1 MKQYILFFILASLLL
16 PNLAASSSKISV
28 KNLRL
33 WNAPDNTRVVL
44 DLSGSINHR
53 ISTFSNPDR
62 IAIDLKNA
70 SVKTG
75 SGMPH
80 EIKNNPFIKRFRY
93 GQYSKEIIRIVIDL
107 NKPVRVKSFTL
118 KPNNVYGYRLVID
131 LFDKSKAAKPKVIR
145 SAPKR
150 TGKVT
155 IAIDAGHGG
164 EDFGASGKKKT
175 REKKIVLSIAKE
187 LKKLIDKD
195 PVMRSYMTRK
205 SDYYVPLRKRTKL
218 ARQANADLFVS
229 IHADAFRRS
238 SARGASVYALSKR
251 GASSETARWLANKEN
266 AADLIGGASISD
278 REDDV
283 AGVLLDMQM
292 DKTLE
297 YSISFGGQVL
307 KEMRKIA
314 KLHSKT
320 VQQAGFVVLKSP
332 DIPSVLVETGFISNP
347 YEERKL
353 KSSKYQRQVAKAIY
367 KGIKQFIT
375 NEKTAF
381 LTPAS
386 GKGKN

>member
-1 MKQYILFFILASLLL
+1 MKRYILFFILASLLL
-16 PNLAASSSKISV
+16 PHLAASSSTVSV

-44 DLSGSINHR
+44 DLSGSIQHR
-53 ISTFSNPDR
+53 ISTFTSPDR

-70 SVKTG
+70 KLS
-75 SGMPH
+75 SSIPH
-80 EIKNNPFIKRFRY
+80 DIENNPFIKRFRY
-93 GQYSKEIIRIVIDL
+93 GQYSKEVTRIVIDL
-107 NKPVRVKSFTL
+107 KKPVRVKSFTL
-118 KPNNVYGYRLVID
+118 KPNKVYGYRLVID
-131 LFDKSKAAKPKVIR
+131 LFDKNTSAAPKVTR

-150 TGKVT
+150 TGIVT
-155 IAIDAGHGG
+155 VAIDAGHGG

-175 REKKIVLSIAKE
+175 REKKVVLSIAKE

-195 PVMRSYMTRK
+195 PALRSYMTRK
-205 SDYYVPLRKRTKL
+205 GDYYIPLRKRTKL
-218 ARQANADLFVS
+218 ARSANADLFVS

-238 SARGASVYALSKR
+238 SARGASVYALSKS

-266 AADLIGGASISD
+266 AADLVGGASISD
-278 REDDV
+278 REDVV

-297 YSISFGGQVL
+297 FSIGFGSEVL
-307 KEMRKIA
+307 KEMKKIA
-314 KLHSKT
+314 KLHGKEK

-353 KSSKYQRQVAKAIY
+353 MSKKYQRQVANAIY
-367 KGIKQFIT
+367 KGIKNFVSK
-375 NEKTAF
+375 EKMAF
-381 LTPAS
+381 MSPEP
-386 GKGKN
+386 GKSKN

>member
-1 MKQYILFFILASLLL
+1 MKRYILFFILASLLL
-16 PNLAASSSKISV
+16 PHLAASSSTVSV

-44 DLSGSINHR
+44 DLSGSIQHR
-53 ISTFSNPDR
+53 ISTFTSPDR

-70 SVKTG
+70 KLG
-75 SGMPH
+75 SSIPH
-80 EIKNNPFIKRFRY
+80 DIDNNPFIKRFRY
-93 GQYSKEIIRIVIDL
+93 GQYSKEVTRIVIDL
-107 NKPVRVKSFTL
+107 KKPVRVKSFTL
-118 KPNNVYGYRLVID
+118 KPNKVYGYRLVID
-131 LFDKSKAAKPKVIR
+131 LFDKNTSAAPKVTR

-150 TGKVT
+150 TGIVT
-155 IAIDAGHGG
+155 VAIDAGHGG

-175 REKKIVLSIAKE
+175 REKKVVLSIAKE

-195 PVMRSYMTRK
+195 PALRSYMTRK
-205 SDYYVPLRKRTKL
+205 GDYYIPLRKRTKL
-218 ARQANADLFVS
+218 ARSANADLFVS

-238 SARGASVYALSKR
+238 SARGASVYALSKS

-266 AADLIGGASISD
+266 AADLVGGASISD
-278 REDDV
+278 REDVV

-297 YSISFGGQVL
+297 FSIGFGDEVL
-307 KEMRKIA
+307 KEMKKIA

-353 KSSKYQRQVAKAIY
+353 MGKKYQQQVANAIY
-367 KGIKQFIT
+367 KGIKKFISK
-375 NEKTAF
+375 EKMAF
-381 LTPAS
+381 MSPEP
-386 GKGKN
+386 GKSKN

>member
-1 MKQYILFFILASLLL
+1 MKRYILFFILASLLL
-16 PNLAASSSKISV
+16 PHLAVSSSTVSV

-44 DLSGSINHR
+44 DLSGSIQHR
-53 ISTFSNPDR
+53 ISTFTSPDR

-70 SVKTG
+70 KLS
-75 SGMPH
+75 SSIPH
-80 EIKNNPFIKRFRY
+80 DIENNPFIERFRY
-93 GQYSKEIIRIVIDL
+93 GQYSKEVTRIVIDL
-107 NKPVRVKSFTL
+107 KKPVRVKSFTL
-118 KPNNVYGYRLVID
+118 KPNKVYGYRLVID
-131 LFDKSKAAKPKVIR
+131 LFDKNTSAAPKVTR

-150 TGKVT
+150 TGIVT
-155 IAIDAGHGG
+155 VAIDAGHGG

-175 REKKIVLSIAKE
+175 REKKVVLSIAKE

-195 PVMRSYMTRK
+195 PALRSYMTRK
-205 SDYYVPLRKRTKL
+205 GDYYIPLRKRTKL
-218 ARQANADLFVS
+218 ARSANADLFVS

-238 SARGASVYALSKR
+238 SARGASVYALSKS

-266 AADLIGGASISD
+266 AADLVGGASISD
-278 REDDV
+278 REDVV

-297 YSISFGGQVL
+297 FSLGFGEEVL
-307 KEMRKIA
+307 KEMKKIA

-353 KSSKYQRQVAKAIY
+353 MGKKYQQQVANAIY
-367 KGIKQFIT
+367 KGIKKFI
-375 NEKTAF
+375 NKEKMAF
-381 LTPAS
+381 MSPEP
-386 GKGKN
+386 GKSKN

>member
-1 MKQYILFFILASLLL
+1 MKRYILFFILASLLL
-16 PNLAASSSKISV
+16 PHLAVSSSTVSV

-44 DLSGSINHR
+44 DLSGSIQHR
-53 ISTFSNPDR
+53 ISTFTSPDR

-70 SVKTG
+70 KLS
-75 SGMPH
+75 SSIPH
-80 EIKNNPFIKRFRY
+80 DIENNPFIERFRY
-93 GQYSKEIIRIVIDL
+93 GQYSKEVTRIVIDL
-107 NKPVRVKSFTL
+107 KKPVRVKSFTL
-118 KPNNVYGYRLVID
+118 KPNKVYGYRLVID
-131 LFDKSKAAKPKVIR
+131 LFDKNTSAAPKVSR

-150 TGKVT
+150 TGIVT
-155 IAIDAGHGG
+155 VAIDAGHGG

-175 REKKIVLSIAKE
+175 REKKVVLSIAKE

-195 PVMRSYMTRK
+195 PALRSYMTRK
-205 SDYYVPLRKRTKL
+205 GDYYIPLRKRTKL
-218 ARQANADLFVS
+218 ARSANADLFVS

-238 SARGASVYALSKR
+238 SARGASVYALSKS

-266 AADLIGGASISD
+266 AADLVGGASISD
-278 REDDV
+278 REDVV

-297 YSISFGGQVL
+297 FSLGFGEEVL
-307 KEMRKIA
+307 KEMKKIA

-353 KSSKYQRQVAKAIY
+353 MGKKYQQQVANAIY
-367 KGIKQFIT
+367 KGIKKFI
-375 NEKTAF
+375 NKEKMAF
-381 LTPAS
+381 MSPEP
-386 GKGKN
+386 GKSKN

>member
-16 PNLAASSSKISV
+16 PHLAASSSAVSV

-44 DLSGSINHR
+44 DLSGSIQHR
-53 ISTFSNPDR
+53 ISTFTSPDR

-70 SVKTG
+70 KLS
-75 SGMPH
+75 SSIPH
-80 EIKNNPFIKRFRY
+80 DIENNPFIKRFRY
-93 GQYSKEIIRIVIDL
+93 GQYSKEVTRIVIDL
-107 NKPVRVKSFTL
+107 KKPVRVKSFTL
-118 KPNNVYGYRLVID
+118 KPNKVYGYRLVVD
-131 LFDKSKAAKPKVIR
+131 LFDKSKTTAPKITR

-150 TGKVT
+150 TGIVT
-155 IAIDAGHGG
+155 VAIDAGHGG

-175 REKKIVLSIAKE
+175 REKKVVLSIARE
-187 LKKLIDKD
+187 LKKLVDKD
-195 PVMRSYMTRK
+195 PVLRSYMTRTG
-205 SDYYVPLRKRTKL
+205 DYYIPLRKRTSL
-218 ARQANADLFVS
+218 ARSANADLFVS

-238 SARGASVYALSKR
+238 SARGASVYALSKS

-266 AADLIGGASISD
+266 AADLVGGASISD
-278 REDDV
+278 REDVV

-297 YSISFGGQVL
+297 FSIGFGDEVL
-307 KEMRKIA
+307 KEMKKIA
-314 KLHSKT
+314 KLHSET

-353 KSSKYQRQVAKAIY
+353 MSKKYQQQVANAIY
-367 KGIKQFIT
+367 KGIKKFISK
-375 NEKTAF
+375 EKMAF
-381 LTPAS
+381 MSPEP
-386 GKGKN
+386 GKSKN

>member
-1 MKQYILFFILASLLL
+1 MKRYILFFILASLLL
-16 PNLAASSSKISV
+16 PHLAASSSTVSV

-44 DLSGSINHR
+44 DLSGSIQHR
-53 ISTFSNPDR
+53 ISTFTSPDR

-70 SVKTG
+70 KLS
-75 SGMPH
+75 SSIPH
-80 EIKNNPFIKRFRY
+80 DIDNNPFIKRFRY
-93 GQYSKEIIRIVIDL
+93 GQYSKEVTRIVIDL
-107 NKPVRVKSFTL
+107 KKPVRVKSFTL
-118 KPNNVYGYRLVID
+118 KPNKVYGYRLVID
-131 LFDKSKAAKPKVIR
+131 LFDKNTSAAPKVTR

-150 TGKVT
+150 TGIVT
-155 IAIDAGHGG
+155 VAIDAGHGG

-175 REKKIVLSIAKE
+175 REKKVVLSIAKE

-195 PVMRSYMTRK
+195 PALRSYMTRK
-205 SDYYVPLRKRTKL
+205 GDYYIPLRKRTKL
-218 ARQANADLFVS
+218 ARSANADLFVS

-238 SARGASVYALSKR
+238 SARGASVYALSKS

-266 AADLIGGASISD
+266 AADLVGGASISD
-278 REDDV
+278 REDVV

-297 YSISFGGQVL
+297 FSLGFGEEVL
-307 KEMRKIA
+307 KEMKKIA

-353 KSSKYQRQVAKAIY
+353 MGKKYQQQVANAIY
-367 KGIKQFIT
+367 KGIKKFI
-375 NEKTAF
+375 NKEKMAF
-381 LTPAS
+381 MSPEP
-386 GKGKN
+386 GKSKN

>member
-1 MKQYILFFILASLLL
+1 MKRYILFFILASLLL
-16 PNLAASSSKISV
+16 PHLAASSSTVSV

-44 DLSGSINHR
+44 DLSGSIQHR
-53 ISTFSNPDR
+53 ISTFTSPDR

-70 SVKTG
+70 KLS
-75 SGMPH
+75 SSIPH
-80 EIKNNPFIKRFRY
+80 DIENNPFIKRFRY
-93 GQYSKEIIRIVIDL
+93 GQYSKEVTRIVIDL
-107 NKPVRVKSFTL
+107 KKPVRVKSFTL
-118 KPNNVYGYRLVID
+118 KPNKVYGYRLVID
-131 LFDKSKAAKPKVIR
+131 LFDKNTSAAPKVTR

-150 TGKVT
+150 TGIITV
-155 IAIDAGHGG
+155 AIDAGHGG

-175 REKKIVLSIAKE
+175 REKKVVLSIAKE

-195 PVMRSYMTRK
+195 PALRSYMTRK
-205 SDYYVPLRKRTKL
+205 GDYYIPLRKRTKL
-218 ARQANADLFVS
+218 ARSANADLFVS

-238 SARGASVYALSKR
+238 SARGASVYALSKS

-266 AADLIGGASISD
+266 AADLVGGASISD
-278 REDDV
+278 REDVV

-297 YSISFGGQVL
+297 FSLGFGEEVL
-307 KEMRKIA
+307 KEMKKIA

-353 KSSKYQRQVAKAIY
+353 MGKKYQQQVANAIY
-367 KGIKQFIT
+367 KGIKKFI
-375 NEKTAF
+375 NKEKMAF
-381 LTPAS
+381 MSPEP
-386 GKGKN
+386 GKSKN

>member
-1 MKQYILFFILASLLL
+1 MKRYILFFILASLLL
-16 PNLAASSSKISV
+16 PHLAVSSSTVSV

-44 DLSGSINHR
+44 DLSGSIQHR
-53 ISTFSNPDR
+53 ISTFTSPDR

-70 SVKTG
+70 KLS
-75 SGMPH
+75 SSIPH
-80 EIKNNPFIKRFRY
+80 DIENNPFIKRFRY
-93 GQYSKEIIRIVIDL
+93 GQYSKEVTRIVIDL
-107 NKPVRVKSFTL
+107 KKPVRVKSFTL
-118 KPNNVYGYRLVID
+118 KPNKVYGYRLVID
-131 LFDKSKAAKPKVIR
+131 LFDKNTSAAPKVTR

-150 TGKVT
+150 TGIVT
-155 IAIDAGHGG
+155 VAIDAGHGG

-175 REKKIVLSIAKE
+175 REKKVVLSIAKE

-195 PVMRSYMTRK
+195 PALRSYMTRK
-205 SDYYVPLRKRTKL
+205 GDYYIPLRKRTKL
-218 ARQANADLFVS
+218 ARSANADLFVS

-238 SARGASVYALSKR
+238 SARGASVYALSKS

-266 AADLIGGASISD
+266 AADLVGGASISD
-278 REDDV
+278 REDVV

-297 YSISFGGQVL
+297 FSLGFGEEVL
-307 KEMRKIA
+307 KEMKKIA

-353 KSSKYQRQVAKAIY
+353 MGKKYQQQVANAIY
-367 KGIKQFIT
+367 KGIKKFI
-375 NEKTAF
+375 NKEKMAF
-381 LTPAS
+381 MSPEP
-386 GKGKN
+386 GKSKN

>member
-1 MKQYILFFILASLLL
+1 MKRYILYFILASLLL
-16 PNLAASSSKISV
+16 PHLAASSSSSVSV
-28 KNLRL
+28 KNLRV

-44 DLSGSINHR
+44 DLSSSIDHR
-53 ISTFSNPDR
+53 ISTFSNPER

-70 SVKTG
+70 KLS
-75 SGMPH
+75 SGIPH
-80 EIKNNPFIKRFRY
+80 EIKDNPFIKRFRY
-93 GQYSKEIIRIVIDL
+93 GQYSKDIIRIVIDL
-107 NKPVRVKSFTL
+107 KKPVRVKSFTL
-118 KPNNVYGYRLVID
+118 KPNNVYGYRLVVD
-131 LFDKSKAAKPKVIR
+131 LFDKYTATAPKVVR

-150 TGKVT
+150 SGIVT
-155 IAIDAGHGG
+155 VAIDAGHGG

-175 REKKIVLSIAKE
+175 REKKVVLSIAKE

-195 PVMRSYMTRK
+195 KSMRSYLTRN
-205 SDYYVPLRKRTKL
+205 SDYYVSLRKRTKL
-218 ARQANADLFVS
+218 ARKANADLFVS

-266 AADLIGGASISD
+266 AADLVGGASIND
-278 REDDV
+278 REDVV

-297 YSISFGGQVL
+297 FSLSFGDHVL
-307 KEMRKIA
+307 KEMKKIA

-353 KSSKYQRQVAKAIY
+353 RTSKYQRQVANAIY
-367 KGIKQFIT
+367 QGIKKFISK
-375 NEKTAF
+375 ERTAF
-381 LTPAS
+381 MSPAS
-386 GKGKN
+386 GKSKN

>member
-1 MKQYILFFILASLLL
+1 MKQYILFFLLASFLL
-16 PNLAASSSKISV
+16 PHLAASSSTVSV

-44 DLSGSINHR
+44 DLSSSIQHR
-53 ISTFSNPDR
+53 ISTFTSPDR

-70 SVKTG
+70 RLSRG
-75 SGMPH
+75 IPH

-93 GQYSKEIIRIVIDL
+93 GQYSKEVTRIVIDL
-107 NKPVRVKSFTL
+107 KKPVRVKSFTL
-118 KPNNVYGYRLVID
+118 KPNNVYGYRLVVD
-131 LFDKSKAAKPKVIR
+131 LFDKNKAAAPKITR

-150 TGKVT
+150 TGIVT
-155 IAIDAGHGG
+155 VAIDAGHGG

-175 REKKIVLSIAKE
+175 REKKVVLSIAKE

-195 PVMRSYMTRK
+195 PALRAYMTRTG
-205 SDYYVPLRKRTKL
+205 DYYIPLRKRTKL
-218 ARQANADLFVS
+218 ARTANADLFVS

-238 SARGASVYALSKR
+238 SARGASVYALSKS

-266 AADLIGGASISD
+266 AADLVGGASISD
-278 REDDV
+278 REDVV

-297 YSISFGGQVL
+297 FSIGFGGEVL
-307 KEMRKIA
+307 KEMKKIA
-314 KLHSKT
+314 KLHGKEK

-332 DIPSVLVETGFISNP
+332 DIPSILVETGFISNP

-353 KSSKYQRQVAKAIY
+353 MSKKYQRQVANAIY
-367 KGIKQFIT
+367 KGIKKFVSK
-375 NEKTAF
+375 EKMAF
-381 LTPAS
+381 MSPAP
-386 GKGKN
+386 GKRKN

>member
-1 MKQYILFFILASLLL
+1 
-16 PNLAASSSKISV
+16 
-28 KNLRL
+28 
-33 WNAPDNTRVVL
+33 
-44 DLSGSINHR
+44 
-53 ISTFSNPDR
+53 
-62 IAIDLKNA
+62 
-70 SVKTG
+70 
-75 SGMPH
+75 
-80 EIKNNPFIKRFRY
+80 
-93 GQYSKEIIRIVIDL
+93 
-107 NKPVRVKSFTL
+107 
-118 KPNNVYGYRLVID
+118 
-131 LFDKSKAAKPKVIR
+131 
-145 SAPKR
+145 
-150 TGKVT
+150 
-155 IAIDAGHGG
+155 
-164 EDFGASGKKKT
+164 
-175 REKKIVLSIAKE
+175 
-187 LKKLIDKD
+187 
-195 PVMRSYMTRK
+195 
-205 SDYYVPLRKRTKL
+205 LRKRTKL

-297 YSISFGGQVL
+297 FSIGFGAQVL
-307 KEMRKIA
+307 KEMKKIGR
-314 KLHSKT
+314 LHSKT

-375 NEKTAF
+375 IERTAF

-386 GKGKN
+386 GKSRN

>member
-1 MKQYILFFILASLLL
+1 MKRYILFFILASLLL
-16 PNLAASSSKISV
+16 PHLAASSSTVSV

-44 DLSGSINHR
+44 DLSGSIQHR
-53 ISTFSNPDR
+53 ISTFTSPDR

-70 SVKTG
+70 KLS
-75 SGMPH
+75 SSIPH
-80 EIKNNPFIKRFRY
+80 DIENNPFIKRFRY
-93 GQYSKEIIRIVIDL
+93 GQYSKEVTRIVIDL
-107 NKPVRVKSFTL
+107 KKPVRVKSFTL
-118 KPNNVYGYRLVID
+118 KPNKVYGYRLVID
-131 LFDKSKAAKPKVIR
+131 LFDKNTSAAPKVTR

-150 TGKVT
+150 TGIVT
-155 IAIDAGHGG
+155 VAIDAGHGG

-175 REKKIVLSIAKE
+175 REKKVVLSIAKE

-195 PVMRSYMTRK
+195 PALRSYMTRK
-205 SDYYVPLRKRTKL
+205 GDYYIPLRKRTKL
-218 ARQANADLFVS
+218 ARSANADLFVS

-238 SARGASVYALSKR
+238 SARGASVYALSKS

-266 AADLIGGASISD
+266 AADLVGGASISD
-278 REDDV
+278 REDVV

-297 YSISFGGQVL
+297 FSIGFGDEVL
-307 KEMRKIA
+307 KEMKKIA

-353 KSSKYQRQVAKAIY
+353 MGKKYQQQVANAIY
-367 KGIKQFIT
+367 KGIKKFISK
-375 NEKTAF
+375 EKMAF
-381 LTPAS
+381 MSPEP
-386 GKGKN
+386 GKSKN

>member
-1 MKQYILFFILASLLL
+1 MKRYILFFILASLLL
-16 PNLAASSSKISV
+16 PHLAASSSTVSV

-44 DLSGSINHR
+44 DLSGSIQHR
-53 ISTFSNPDR
+53 ISTFTSPDR

-70 SVKTG
+70 KLS
-75 SGMPH
+75 SSIPH
-80 EIKNNPFIKRFRY
+80 DIDNNPFIKRFRY
-93 GQYSKEIIRIVIDL
+93 GQYSKEVTRIVIDL
-107 NKPVRVKSFTL
+107 KQPVRVKSFTL
-118 KPNNVYGYRLVID
+118 KPNKVYGYRLVID
-131 LFDKSKAAKPKVIR
+131 LFDKNTSAAPKVTR

-150 TGKVT
+150 TGIVT
-155 IAIDAGHGG
+155 VAIDAGHGG

-175 REKKIVLSIAKE
+175 REKKVVLSIAKE

-195 PVMRSYMTRK
+195 PALRSYMTRK
-205 SDYYVPLRKRTKL
+205 GDYYIPLRKRTKL
-218 ARQANADLFVS
+218 ARSANADLFVS

-238 SARGASVYALSKR
+238 SARGASVYALSKS

-266 AADLIGGASISD
+266 AADLVGGASISD
-278 REDDV
+278 REDVV

-297 YSISFGGQVL
+297 FSLGFGEEVL
-307 KEMRKIA
+307 KEMKKIA

-353 KSSKYQRQVAKAIY
+353 MGKKYQQQVANAIY
-367 KGIKQFIT
+367 KGIKKFI
-375 NEKTAF
+375 NKEKMAF
-381 LTPAS
+381 MSPEP
-386 GKGKN
+386 GKSKN

>member
-1 MKQYILFFILASLLL
+1 MKRYILFFILASLLL
-16 PNLAASSSKISV
+16 PHLAASSSTVSV

-44 DLSGSINHR
+44 DLSGSIQHR
-53 ISTFSNPDR
+53 ISTFTSPDR

-70 SVKTG
+70 KLS
-75 SGMPH
+75 SSIPH
-80 EIKNNPFIKRFRY
+80 DIENNPFIKRFRY
-93 GQYSKEIIRIVIDL
+93 GQYSKEVTRIVIDL
-107 NKPVRVKSFTL
+107 KKPVRVKSFTL
-118 KPNNVYGYRLVID
+118 KPNKVYGYRLVID
-131 LFDKSKAAKPKVIR
+131 LFDKNASAAPKVTR

-150 TGKVT
+150 TGIVT
-155 IAIDAGHGG
+155 VAIDAGHGG

-175 REKKIVLSIAKE
+175 REKKVVLSIAKE

-195 PVMRSYMTRK
+195 PALRSYMTRK
-205 SDYYVPLRKRTKL
+205 GDYYIPLRKRTKL
-218 ARQANADLFVS
+218 ARSANADLFVS

-238 SARGASVYALSKR
+238 SARGASVYALSKS

-266 AADLIGGASISD
+266 AADLVGGASISD
-278 REDDV
+278 REDVV

-297 YSISFGGQVL
+297 FSIGFGDEVL
-307 KEMRKIA
+307 KEMKKIA

-353 KSSKYQRQVAKAIY
+353 MGKKYQQQVANAIY
-367 KGIKQFIT
+367 KGIKKFISK
-375 NEKTAF
+375 EKMAF
-381 LTPAS
+381 MSPEP
-386 GKGKN
+386 GKSKN

>member
-1 MKQYILFFILASLLL
+1 MKRYILFFILASLLL
-16 PNLAASSSKISV
+16 PHLAVSSSTVSV

-44 DLSGSINHR
+44 DLSGSIQHR
-53 ISTFSNPDR
+53 ISTFTSPDR

-70 SVKTG
+70 KLS
-75 SGMPH
+75 SSIPH
-80 EIKNNPFIKRFRY
+80 DIENNPFIKRFRY
-93 GQYSKEIIRIVIDL
+93 GQYSKEVTRIVIDL
-107 NKPVRVKSFTL
+107 KKPVRVKSFTL
-118 KPNNVYGYRLVID
+118 KPNKVYGYRLVID
-131 LFDKSKAAKPKVIR
+131 LFDKNTSAAPKVSR

-150 TGKVT
+150 TGIVT
-155 IAIDAGHGG
+155 VAIDAGHGG

-175 REKKIVLSIAKE
+175 REKKVVLSIAKE

-195 PVMRSYMTRK
+195 PALRSYMTRK
-205 SDYYVPLRKRTKL
+205 GDYYIPLRKRTKL
-218 ARQANADLFVS
+218 ARSANADLFVS

-238 SARGASVYALSKR
+238 SARGASVYALSKS

-266 AADLIGGASISD
+266 AADLVGGASISD
-278 REDDV
+278 REDVV

-297 YSISFGGQVL
+297 FSLGFGEEVL
-307 KEMRKIA
+307 KEMKKIA

-353 KSSKYQRQVAKAIY
+353 MGKKYQQQVANAIY
-367 KGIKQFIT
+367 KGIKKFI
-375 NEKTAF
+375 NKEKMAF
-381 LTPAS
+381 MSPEP
-386 GKGKN
+386 GKSKN